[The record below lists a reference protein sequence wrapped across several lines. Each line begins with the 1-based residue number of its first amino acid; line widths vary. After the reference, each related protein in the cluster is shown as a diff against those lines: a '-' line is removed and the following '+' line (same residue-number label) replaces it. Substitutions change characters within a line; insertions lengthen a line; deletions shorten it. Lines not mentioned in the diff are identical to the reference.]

1 MEEGKK
7 LKRYARRKGNLPSFE
22 LELHQIHRKIGV
34 AIGLF
39 RICLYCLTWQEFN
52 LILTLRFM
60 SLRVQLCN
68 WDQSKLN

>member
-1 MEEGKK
+1 MQEKK
-7 LKRYARRKGNLPSFE
+7 EISYRALSW
-22 LELHQIHRKIGV
+22 ELHQIDRKIGV
-34 AIGLF
+34 AIELF
-39 RICLYCLTWQEFN
+39 RICLYCLTQQEFN